1 MQHHPRVT
9 EDGKIVLFNNR
20 LAPERS
26 SVEILDPRTREISW
40 VYHGPKDAPLYSKRS
55 SGVEVLPGGN
65 LLIFETAGGRVLEI
79 TRDGEVVWAYRT
91 PYRSGKKKRLAAGI
105 YSWDRLP
112 LDHAQWL
119 AKRAAE

>member
-1 MQHHPRVT
+1 M
-9 EDGKIVLFNNR
+9 
-20 LAPERS
+20 
-26 SVEILDPRTREISW
+26 
-40 VYHGPKDAPLYSKRS
+40 PLYSKRS

-91 PYRSGKKKRLAAGI
+91 PYRSGKKKRLAAGL

-112 LDHAQWL
+112 LDHAPWL
-119 AKRAAE
+119 GKRAAD